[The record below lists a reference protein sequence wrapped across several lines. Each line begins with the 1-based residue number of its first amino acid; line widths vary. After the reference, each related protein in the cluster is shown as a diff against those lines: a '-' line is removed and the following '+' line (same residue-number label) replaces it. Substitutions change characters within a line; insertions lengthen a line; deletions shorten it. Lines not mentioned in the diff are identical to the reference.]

1 MRSTS
6 TERHWPGEVHT
17 TEELVIACLRRYAYG
32 LVEEFA
38 DADSRLLDVGFGEGF
53 GSAIVSPHV
62 REYVGAEVERD
73 AVEHASRIYAGP
85 NVSFVHYDGAVLPFE
100 DGSFDL
106 VISFQVMEHVKD
118 VEGYLREISRVSAPG
133 ATVLIVTPNRN
144 HRLDDGER
152 PWNRYHVREFS
163 PSELR
168 ASLEDVFADVE
179 LLGIHGSSVMERI
192 ESERVA
198 RIRRLV
204 RLDPLGMRYLV
215 PERLDTWLRSLRRGR
230 SASEQEEVLA
240 EIDVK
245 KMYRSAD
252 GVDDSLDLLAIAH
265 IPT

>member
-1 MRSTS
+1 M
-6 TERHWPGEVHT
+6 
-17 TEELVIACLRRYAYG
+17 
-32 LVEEFA
+32 
-38 DADSRLLDVGFGEGF
+38 RLL
-53 GSAIVSPHV
+53 
-62 REYVGAEVERD
+62 
-73 AVEHASRIYAGP
+73 
-85 NVSFVHYDGAVLPFE
+85 
-100 DGSFDL
+100 
-106 VISFQVMEHVKD
+106 
-118 VEGYLREISRVSAPG
+118 

-144 HRLDDGER
+144 RRLDDGER

-240 EIDVK
+240 EIDVN

-265 IPT
+265 TPT